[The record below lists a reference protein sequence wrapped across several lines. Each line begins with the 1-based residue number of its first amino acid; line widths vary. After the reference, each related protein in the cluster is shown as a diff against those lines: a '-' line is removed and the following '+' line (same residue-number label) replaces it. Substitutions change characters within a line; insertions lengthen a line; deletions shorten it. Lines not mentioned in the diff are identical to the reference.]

1 MLIFRYMHLEFS
13 LGAQYFVLFLLLKN
27 FLFVCLFVV
36 CWLGCVGF
44 FFFFFFGLFVF
55 CAWWFFMCFK
65 KRFE

>member
-1 MLIFRYMHLEFS
+1 MHLEFS

-27 FLFVCLFVV
+27 FLFVCLFV
-36 CWLGCVGF
+36 CLLFVGWVVWGFF